1 MSHIDLLDDS
11 VWEGISAEAQID
23 FLRCGEEM
31 VKSTLSL
38 AGGAD
43 FRALT
48 TMGMFGAV
56 GVAIFAAVA
65 TIISGSHPSWS
76 MTIGGTIAAI
86 GLLFASGLCA
96 AAAWQR
102 NFFVTGFEPQE
113 LLNSSARLDQY
124 RARVLYCCGSR
135 SYQL

>member
-1 MSHIDLLDDS
+1 VSHIDLLDDS
-11 VWEGISAEAQID
+11 VWEGVSAEAQID

-38 AGGAD
+38 ADGAD

-76 MTIGGTIAAI
+76 MTIGGLSRLSAYCLRP
-86 GLLFASGLCA
+86 GFAPPLRGREIFL
-96 AAAWQR
+96 
-102 NFFVTGFEPQE
+102 
-113 LLNSSARLDQY
+113 
-124 RARVLYCCGSR
+124 
-135 SYQL
+135 